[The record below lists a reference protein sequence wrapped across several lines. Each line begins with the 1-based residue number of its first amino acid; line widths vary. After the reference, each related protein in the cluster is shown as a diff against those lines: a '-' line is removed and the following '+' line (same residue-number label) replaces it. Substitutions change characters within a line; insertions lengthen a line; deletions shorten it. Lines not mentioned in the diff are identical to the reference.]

1 MMLYCVAMQRRAHLP
16 AMLMALL
23 LGMSGVLAVPADG
36 QANEVGF
43 VDGFEDLPLMPG
55 LAVDDAAGVLFEKP
69 TGRIVETVAGGRP
82 GVSEIRSFY
91 DATLPELG
99 WQPVGGFGGLLF
111 RRSQE
116 TLQIE
121 IHDNRRTRQVRFFLT
136 PG

>member
-1 MMLYCVAMQRRAHLP
+1 MMMYCVAMQRRTHIPVVL
-16 AMLMALL
+16 LALL
-23 LGMSGVLAVPADG
+23 VGMSGLLGAAGDSR
-36 QANEVGF
+36 ANQVGF

-55 LAVDDAAGVLFEKP
+55 LAVDGMAGVLFEKP
-69 TGRIVETVAGGRP
+69 SGRIVETIAGGRP
-82 GVSEIRSFY
+82 AVADIRSFY

-111 RRSQE
+111 KRSQE

-121 IHDNRRTRQVRFFLT
+121 IRDDRRTRQVRFFLT